1 MKVVESTK
9 VSGDVI
15 QEIEFCCLPFLR
27 MLSNTH
33 FLGESGEKPSEGVDV
48 KSLNFHCLIWL
59 SYCKRS
65 V

>member
-15 QEIEFCCLPFLR
+15 QEIEFCCLLFLR

-33 FLGESGEKPSEGVDV
+33 FLGESGEKPPERGGCKKSEFSLSDMV
-48 KSLNFHCLIWL
+48 KLL
-59 SYCKRS
+59 
-65 V
+65 